1 MRDVLALPLAAIL
14 LALGADHA
22 LACQPPR
29 SFYEMGRLI
38 NTDWR
43 RARSADG
50 RHTALAAPAIRNDAL
65 ALIIYRGNEWIKD
78 YAVSDLVTDNEVCRP
93 GLSSGMCRPKGL
105 WFQSLSFNEDSSH
118 FVIETSDHEFI
129 EIDAGSGIVTK
140 REDIPIFPVSLSIV
154 TTGGI
159 RVDLREARLCGR
171 YPFNYAYRDGI
182 TVRVR
187 RPGHIVDIPFLRGQL
202 MLDPPGDWG
211 SRYRPTIRL
220 DRLRMA
226 KRIDL
231 REKMTRPVG
240 TMFRVEFLDGSA
252 GMFEAYNSYQGG
264 QLICG
269 LTPSSSGASVAIK
282 HVESFTVTVPISF

>member
-1 MRDVLALPLAAIL
+1 MRDLLALSLAAIL

-38 NTDWR
+38 TSDWR
-43 RARSADG
+43 RAYSADG
-50 RHTALAAPAIRNDAL
+50 RHTALAAPAVRNDAL
-65 ALIIYRGNEWIKD
+65 ALIIYRGNEWIGD
-78 YAVSDLVTDNEVCRP
+78 YTVSDLVTDNEVSKP
-93 GLSSGMCRPKGL
+93 GHPDGMCRPKGR
-105 WFQSLSFNEDSSH
+105 WFQSLSFDEDSSR

-129 EIDAGSGIVTK
+129 EIDAGSAVVTK
-140 REDIPIFPVSLSIV
+140 REEISIFPVSLSIV

-171 YPFNYAYRDGI
+171 HPFNYAYRDGI

-187 RPGHIVDIPFLRGQL
+187 RPGHIVDIPFLRGKL

-220 DRLRMA
+220 DRLRIA
-226 KRIDL
+226 KRMDHP
-231 REKMTRPVG
+231 EKMTRPVG
-240 TMFRVEFLDGSA
+240 TTFRVDFLDGSA

-264 QLICG
+264 HSICG
-269 LTPSSSGASVAIK
+269 LTPSSSEASVAIK
-282 HVESFTVTVPISF
+282 HVESFTVTVPISL

>member
-78 YAVSDLVTDNEVCRP
+78 YAVSDLVTDNEVRRP

-154 TTGGI
+154 TTG
-159 RVDLREARLCGR
+159 A
-171 YPFNYAYRDGI
+171 
-182 TVRVR
+182 
-187 RPGHIVDIPFLRGQL
+187 
-202 MLDPPGDWG
+202 
-211 SRYRPTIRL
+211 
-220 DRLRMA
+220 
-226 KRIDL
+226 
-231 REKMTRPVG
+231 
-240 TMFRVEFLDGSA
+240 
-252 GMFEAYNSYQGG
+252 FESICVKQG
-264 QLICG
+264 
-269 LTPSSSGASVAIK
+269 SVAGILLTMLTATGSPCEC
-282 HVESFTVTVPISF
+282 VDQGILSTSRFFADNSCSILLAIGVADTDRRFDWIV